1 MAEKSSFVG
10 NSTEVVAEIDT
21 FGKLSD
27 STVKPLNL
35 SSNFSTSAGSEALG
49 EDNPLILISCSGLT
63 KVFSVV
69 SSFSFSVDSVSN

>member
-1 MAEKSSFVG
+1 ME
-10 NSTEVVAEIDT
+10 EVAEIDT

-49 EDNPLILISCSGLT
+49 EDSPLILISCSGLT
-63 KVFSVV
+63 KAFPGS
-69 SSFSFSVDSVSN
+69 SSFSCSVDSVSN

>member
-10 NSTEVVAEIDT
+10 NSTEEVAEIDT

-35 SSNFSTSAGSEALG
+35 SSNFSTSVGSETLG
-49 EDNPLILISCSGLT
+49 EDSPLIFISCSGLT
-63 KVFSVV
+63 KVFSDS
-69 SSFSFSVDSVSN
+69 SSFLSSANSVSN

>member
-10 NSTEVVAEIDT
+10 NSKEEAAEIDT

-35 SSNFSTSAGSEALG
+35 SSNFSTSAGSETLG
-49 EDNPLILISCSGLT
+49 EDNPLILISCSGFT
-63 KVFSVV
+63 KAFPDS
-69 SSFSFSVDSVSN
+69 SSFLSSADSVSN

>member
-10 NSTEVVAEIDT
+10 NSTEEVAEIDT

-35 SSNFSTSAGSEALG
+35 SSNFSTSVGSETLD
-49 EDNPLILISCSGLT
+49 EDSPLILISCSGLT
-63 KVFSVV
+63 KVFSVA
-69 SSFSFSVDSVSN
+69 SSFLSSADSVSN

>member
-1 MAEKSSFVG
+1 MAEKSSLSVIQRK
-10 NSTEVVAEIDT
+10 NWQIDT

-35 SSNFSTSAGSEALG
+35 SSIFQHLAGSEALG

-63 KVFSVV
+63 KAFPD
-69 SSFSFSVDSVSN
+69 SSFLSSAGFVSN